1 MRVGQAKELFR
12 ALTKQY
18 FGGANVVFANQ
29 SRTAKQKEPLV
40 VLTPGNVH
48 RPQAPNYTFVDGEV
62 VGHYLSRF
70 SITVDLFTNGSSS
83 MKYQGRSWH
92 TRITRWTICCPLPT
106 SSIPSIP
113 SNGAIRT
120 M

>member
-12 ALTKQY
+12 ALTQQY

-29 SRTAKQKEPLV
+29 SRTAKQKVPLV

-70 SITVDLFTNGSSS
+70 SITVDLFTNGSPVVDEVSG
-83 MKYQGRSWH
+83 KTVAYEDTRSII
-92 TRITRWTICCPLPT
+92 RR
-106 SSIPSIP
+106 PS
-113 SNGAIRT
+113 G

>member
-48 RPQAPNYTFVDGEV
+48 RPQAPRRVISRRWGRCGWRSA
-62 VGHYLSRF
+62 VGQR
-70 SITVDLFTNGSSS
+70 
-83 MKYQGRSWH
+83 GRSS
-92 TRITRWTICCPLPT
+92 RER
-106 SSIPSIP
+106 
-113 SNGAIRT
+113 R
-120 M
+120 

>member
-12 ALTKQY
+12 ALTQQY

-62 VGHYLSRF
+62 VRAL
-70 SITVDLFTNGSSS
+70 
-83 MKYQGRSWH
+83 
-92 TRITRWTICCPLPT
+92 PLPLLDHCG
-106 SSIPSIP
+106 SVHERFA
-113 SNGAIRT
+113 GRR
-120 M
+120 